1 MKIAAG
7 CFGCLAFMFLGLA
20 LVLSFGG
27 AFITTMLNG
36 SGLESSF
43 AEFNGYIAQGSGSC
57 CCLSA
62 GLAIVFLV
70 VGSMGKK
77 QEEIE

>member
-7 CFGCLAFMFLGLA
+7 CFGCLAFVFFVLMWTTAPILSALA
-20 LVLSFGG
+20 TSSPEAYQAIGPV
-27 AFITTMLNG
+27 AAYINYVN
-36 SGLESSF
+36 SG
-43 AEFNGYIAQGSGSC
+43 C

-62 GLAIVFLV
+62 VLAVVFLV

-77 QEEIE
+77 NEDEM